1 MRTPS
6 NYLAGLLRDYHVAP
20 KFRGHVLSVI
30 DRPEHVDQEVDV
42 IQILQTTTPE
52 WFTQKENQ

>member
-1 MRTPS
+1 MRAPS
-6 NYLAGLLRDYHVAP
+6 HYLEGLLRDYHVVA

-30 DRPEHVDQEVDV
+30 DRPEHVDQEDEV

-52 WFTQKENQ
+52 WFTQKGNQ